1 MGDEG
6 TALAIAEAGK
16 ITDSYA
22 SNPGNEC
29 GLSRLELGRHAA
41 DSNAVCCQLAGGFNA
56 QIRNDFALAIANAF
70 DIGDQQ
76 QLLRLERDGDSGSG
90 IVANCIALAI
100 LLPLALV
107 GFIALLS
114 HAAPRLINLPHR
126 AFWLSEG
133 RREQTLAT
141 LLAFACVQGCLLT
154 LFAAAL
160 HYVILQANTTAPPQ
174 LPGALF
180 VSVLLGLVAAMVA
193 WTIALYV
200 RFRHVD

>member
-1 MGDEG
+1 MRRLALLLLAALIAVSAAFIVA
-6 TALAIAEAGK
+6 TAGQLPGLV
-16 ITDSYA
+16 A
-22 SNPGNEC
+22 S
-29 GLSRLELGRHAA
+29 H
-41 DSNAVCCQLAGGFNA
+41 FN
-56 QIRNDFALAIANAF
+56 
-70 DIGDQQ
+70 
-76 QLLRLERDGDSGSG
+76 SGSG
-90 IVANCIALAI
+90 PNGWLTRSQYLFRMLALAI

>member
-1 MGDEG
+1 MRRLALFLLVALIAVSAAFIAV
-6 TALAIAEAGK
+6 TAGQLPGLV
-16 ITDSYA
+16 A
-22 SNPGNEC
+22 SHFG
-29 GLSRLELGRHAA
+29 
-41 DSNAVCCQLAGGFNA
+41 
-56 QIRNDFALAIANAF
+56 
-70 DIGDQQ
+70 
-76 QLLRLERDGDSGSG
+76 SGSG
-90 IVANCIALAI
+90 ANGWLTRSQYLLRMLALAI

-114 HAAPRLINLPHR
+114 RAPRLINLPHR
-126 AFWLSEG
+126 AYWLSEG

-141 LLAFACVQGCLLT
+141 LLAFACAQGALLT
-154 LFAAAL
+154 VFAAAL

-180 VSVLLGLVAAMVA
+180 AAVLLGLLAAMVA